1 MLKLVLTRI
10 ARIHGRMAPL
20 SACLD
25 FIYPEYCNADC
36 SVRSRSTFWILVEC
50 SGGNVTPRVF

>member
-20 SACLD
+20 KCLPGLNLPGILPCRL
-25 FIYPEYCNADC
+25 FS
-36 SVRSRSTFWILVEC
+36 SVTVYI
-50 SGGNVTPRVF
+50 